1 MSDREQA
8 QHLKD
13 RLLQYSPNS
22 YPNPEMH
29 NPEPSMHAIPP
40 VTQPPMPLAAT
51 GVETPAYTG
60 EFYVQE
66 TPQETSPPKRV
77 KRIKEFSAIKAGI
90 ILISALIVS
99 AALIIYAL
107 TRFIG

>member
-8 QHLKD
+8 EHLRD

-22 YPNPEMH
+22 YPQTETNIPE
-29 NPEPSMHAIPP
+29 SPP
-40 VTQPPMPLAAT
+40 PLPPIAANLPPLAAT

-60 EFYVQE
+60 EFYIQE
-66 TPQETSPPKRV
+66 TTPEPSKVNPGRV
-77 KRIKEFSAIKAGI
+77 KKEFSAIKAGI